1 MSAARGGTS
10 WKVVAGG
17 FALACVAAA
26 CGAPVVE
33 LAGAIAVPA
42 LGVAGLGLMIGIE
55 DLWTGAGRVAFTVI
69 ATGIAAQSIGG
80 ALAIA
85 FTDPRFQV
93 VCVLTVL
100 LVLLVA
106 AVRLLGAMASVKLPE
121 PRRIGKT
128 PIRERVDVVRAVE
141 DDPFARPPA
150 PDNNDELGAWRRR
163 R

>member
-1 MSAARGGTS
+1 MSAARGGAS
-10 WKVVAGG
+10 WKFVAGG
-17 FALACVAAA
+17 FVIASLAAA
-26 CGAPVVE
+26 FGVPVVE

-42 LGVAGLGLMIGIE
+42 LGVAGLGLMVGIE
-55 DLWTGAGRVAFTVI
+55 DLWTGGGRVAFTVI

-85 FTDPRFQV
+85 FTDQRFQV
-93 VCVLTVL
+93 VCVLAVL

-128 PIRERVDVVRAVE
+128 PIRERVEVVKTVE
-141 DDPFARPPA
+141 GAPFERPPA
-150 PDNNDELGAWRRR
+150 PDNDDELGAWRRR